1 MLGRGLAES
10 ACRRL
15 TLVATVL
22 GSSMAYVTAI
32 NVALPMIGED
42 LGIDLGGQQ
51 WIVLSYSL
59 SLASLYL
66 IAGALGDR
74 LGRRRMF
81 ILGTI
86 GFAAAS
92 ALGGIAPNA
101 AVLIVARVL
110 QGAAGALLT
119 TGSLSLLRTTF
130 GDASGRAIGIWTTG
144 TGVVSLAGPPL
155 GGALVEWASW
165 RWIFFLNLPLAAG
178 AVYFAWLGRGA
189 SSQHQE
195 ISSRLDITGA
205 ALAGVGIGFVT
216 YGLVQ
221 AGEQGFADVAWA
233 FALGVAAL
241 ASFLLRERRAREPL
255 LPLGLFRNRDFT
267 LVNVETFLVYG
278 ALAGSMFFL
287 GLFLQSVIGYTPF
300 EAGLLLLPS
309 TVVLLVLA
317 PRFGRL
323 ADRYGPRPF
332 LVAGPLL
339 LAAGM
344 LLWLLVDDRNL
355 WDGLLPGLL
364 LYGLGLS
371 MIVAPITAA
380 ALTTIPESQAGIAA
394 GVNATS
400 SRLGS
405 LAAQRSSGSS
415 SPSSSPRAPT
425 IPTSCRSRSAKT
437 DKSSSPAQPTP
448 SVRRSSLRPHLQSP
462 VQERRSDSHGEQNP
476 LRSSRRRACH
486 RSDSTLRLPTAPQPF
501 RSSRHRTAAV
511 SAPRPDQLTG
521 RRQGCSIAT
530 AAAPSSPKPPRRT
543 HPVEPALHRA
553 ANHRNPIAGGWE
565 VIGWW
570 PDQWTGET
578 RVKDAADT
586 ASDLTSGVYGSLT
599 AGVLLVGWSKLGWPL
614 TRTPQLLAARCGAG

>member
-1 MLGRGLAES
+1 MAQLVPHRRVALGGRLTDDV
-10 ACRRL
+10 CRRL

-32 NVALPMIGED
+32 NVALPVIGED

-66 IAGALGDR
+66 VAGSLGDR

-81 ILGTI
+81 MLGTI

-101 AVLIVARVL
+101 AVLLVARVL

-119 TGSLSLLRTTF
+119 TGSLSLLRSTF

-155 GGALVEWASW
+155 GGALVEWVSW

-178 AVYFAWLGRGA
+178 AVYLAWLGRGA
-189 SSQHQE
+189 RSQHQE
-195 ISSRLDITGA
+195 ASSRLDIPGA
-205 ALAGVGIGFVT
+205 ALAGLGIGFVT
-216 YGLVQ
+216 YGLVE
-221 AGEQGFADVAWA
+221 AGEQGFSDVAWA
-233 FALGVAAL
+233 FAVGVAAL
-241 ASFLLRERRAREPL
+241 AGFVVRERRAREPL
-255 LPLGLFRNRDFT
+255 LPIGLFRNRDFT

-323 ADRYGPRPF
+323 ADRHGPRPF
-332 LVAGPLL
+332 LVAGPVIM
-339 LAAGM
+339 AAGM
-344 LLWLLVDDRNL
+344 LLWLRVDDRSL
-355 WDGLLPGLL
+355 WDGLLPGLA

-371 MIVAPITAA
+371 LVVAPITAA
-380 ALTTIPESQAGIAA
+380 ALTTIPERQAGIAA
-394 GVNATS
+394 GVNTTC

-405 LAAQRSSGSS
+405 LAATAVLGLVVSLVFTAGTDDTNLAPLTLGQDGQDFVTGSTDAFRAAMVVAAALALIGAATALGLSQREEGPEREIPA
-415 SPSSSPRAPT
+415 PSLAPARLDPSAPDCPSAVT
-425 IPTSCRSRSAKT
+425 LTHPTAAEPPTS
-437 DKSSSPAQPTP
+437 
-448 SVRRSSLRPHLQSP
+448 
-462 VQERRSDSHGEQNP
+462 
-476 LRSSRRRACH
+476 
-486 RSDSTLRLPTAPQPF
+486 PQ
-501 RSSRHRTAAV
+501 
-511 SAPRPDQLTG
+511 
-521 RRQGCSIAT
+521 
-530 AAAPSSPKPPRRT
+530 
-543 HPVEPALHRA
+543 
-553 ANHRNPIAGGWE
+553 
-565 VIGWW
+565 
-570 PDQWTGET
+570 
-578 RVKDAADT
+578 T
-586 ASDLTSGVYGSLT
+586 ASKK
-599 AGVLLVGWSKLGWPL
+599 LV
-614 TRTPQLLAARCGAG
+614 RER